1 MSTLEQELE
10 KQKAENSELEDNL
23 KLSKKNELDLIQ
35 QLKKQELTVQKMRY
49 HFDILTVSFE
59 CKNRYCFD

>member
-10 KQKAENSELEDNL
+10 KQKAEHSEREDNL

-35 QLKKQELTVQKMRY
+35 QLKKQEVTVQKMRY
-49 HFDILTVSFE
+49 HFDIFSVSFE
-59 CKNRYCFD
+59 CKDRYYFD